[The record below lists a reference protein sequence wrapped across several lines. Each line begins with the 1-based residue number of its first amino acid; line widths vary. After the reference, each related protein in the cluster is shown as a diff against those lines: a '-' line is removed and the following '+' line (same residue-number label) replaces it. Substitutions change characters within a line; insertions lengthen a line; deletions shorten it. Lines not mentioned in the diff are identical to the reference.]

1 MPVHLGDGKVRRGYG
16 FDCILTVLKTCY
28 ADDVGVVENFI
39 NELTAL
45 LVVN

>member
-1 MPVHLGDGKVRRGYG
+1 MVKSEAGCG
-16 FDCILTVLKTCY
+16 FDCTLTVLKTCY